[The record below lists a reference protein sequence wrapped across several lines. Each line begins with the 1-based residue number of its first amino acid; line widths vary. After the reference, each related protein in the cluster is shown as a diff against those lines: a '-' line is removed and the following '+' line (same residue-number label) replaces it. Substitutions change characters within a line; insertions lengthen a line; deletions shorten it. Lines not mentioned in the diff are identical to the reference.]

1 MRLFLSFL
9 GLFIFYLG
17 VAQSQISATSR
28 FDIQQWDSDRIPV
41 ILKINDEFDVS
52 YIQNVGGKMGSHA
65 YLAIIPGVCIM
76 LLVMSFNFLGN
87 ALRDALD
94 VKFK

>member
-17 VAQSQISATSR
+17 IAQSQISATSR

-52 YIQNVGGKMGSHA
+52 YIQNVGGKVGSQIADIVTLRIDKHA
-65 YLAIIPGVCIM
+65 YDELCKMP
-76 LLVMSFNFLGN
+76 
-87 ALRDALD
+87 
-94 VKFK
+94 